1 MRDMTAPLSRQ
12 NLLEAV
18 ILFGHQL
25 REVGIKVSP
34 AHLEDALRGL
44 LFVEIGER
52 VQFRTV
58 LRTNLV
64 SSVEDLARFDAIFQA
79 FWGEDEDTKQ
89 GLGDGGADE
98 GFFEAGE
105 EGPGS
110 NEGDKEGSLHEP
122 GDVGTEK
129 GFSEAGEEG
138 GGANAG
144 DDAADCILNL
154 ESGEPGEREP
164 ANVRASLEVVEA
176 QKDFSQLSTKEL
188 GRVEALVIRLAR
200 RLGHRLGRRFQIAE
214 SARKIDFRRSFRSA
228 LRYGGELLELR
239 YRRPKPVRSRIY
251 LLLDISGSME
261 VYGHFFLLFMYG
273 LQQALVRAQCFVFST
288 SLTYVTPYLK
298 SSSFQESW
306 GRIQSLPINW
316 SGGTD
321 IGTSLTQFYA
331 EHLGGGAASRSVVI
345 IVSDGWDRGSAQRL
359 DEAMGLVHQR
369 CRHLFWLN
377 PLLASPCYEPLC
389 RGMSVALS
397 HVDSFL
403 PLYSLDSLVQ
413 LCHEIE
419 RIWRD

>member
-25 REVGIKVSP
+25 REVGFKVTP

-44 LFVEIGER
+44 LLIQIGER
-52 VQFRTV
+52 EQFRAA
-58 LRTNLV
+58 LRANLV
-64 SSVEDLARFDAIFQA
+64 SSVEDLVLFDAIFQT
-79 FWGEDEDTKQ
+79 FWGEEEDAEQ
-89 GLGDGGADE
+89 GLGGGGPDE
-98 GFFEAGE
+98 ESFKAGE
-105 EGPGS
+105 EGPGT
-110 NEGDKEGSLHEP
+110 NEGEEEGDTHEP
-122 GDVGTEK
+122 GEGGSDKE
-129 GFSEAGEEG
+129 FLEAGEEG
-138 GGANAG
+138 GGTNTG
-144 DDAADCILNL
+144 NDADCILNL
-154 ESGEPGEREP
+154 ESGEPGDGEPER
-164 ANVRASLEVVEA
+164 VRASLGVVEA
-176 QKDFSQLSTKEL
+176 RKDFSQLSTKEL
-188 GRVEALVIRLAR
+188 SRVEALVIRLAR

-214 SARKIDFRRSFRSA
+214 NARKIDFRRSYRSA

-239 YRRPKPVRSRIY
+239 YRRPKPVRNRIH

-273 LQQALVRAQCFVFST
+273 LQQALARAQCFVFST
-288 SLTYVTPYLK
+288 NLTYVTPYLK
-298 SSSFQESW
+298 SSSFRESW
-306 GRIQSLPINW
+306 ERIQSLPINW

-321 IGTSLTQFYA
+321 IGTSITQFYA
-331 EHLGGGAASRSVVI
+331 DHLGLGAASRSVVI

-413 LCHEIE
+413 LCHKIE
-419 RIWRD
+419 KIWRD